1 MMIFIG
7 KSLEKYKFLK
17 KKKQVKNKCFVKN
30 LISIPQA
37 ISQTRGHD
45 PAFGVDPPKPRVM
58 TRGLILLRGAE
69 PVVEVYL
76 DKKKLIK
83 IRLLENSL

>member
-1 MMIFIG
+1 MWA
-7 KSLEKYKFLK
+7 SFLTV
-17 KKKQVKNKCFVKN
+17 QLDHFVRMCFE
-30 LISIPQA
+30 LQA
-37 ISQTRGHD
+37 LFLYSE
-45 PAFGVDPPKPRVM
+45 PRVM

-69 PVVEVYL
+69 PVVEVDL

>member
-1 MMIFIG
+1 MMAFIG
-7 KSLEKYKFLK
+7 KSLEKHKFLK

-37 ISQTRGHD
+37 ISQTRGYD

-58 TRGLILLRGAE
+58 TRGSDS
-69 PVVEVYL
+69 VYRFFSMSFNVTR
-76 DKKKLIK
+76 K
-83 IRLLENSL
+83 NQ